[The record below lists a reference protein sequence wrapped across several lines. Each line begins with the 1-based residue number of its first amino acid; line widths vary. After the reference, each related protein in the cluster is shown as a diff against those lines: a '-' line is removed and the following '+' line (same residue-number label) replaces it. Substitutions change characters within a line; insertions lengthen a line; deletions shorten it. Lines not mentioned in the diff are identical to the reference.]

1 MGRNR
6 EPDPFVPGTHRMVLS
21 GEWLFYLHDTLGC
34 PLSISAS
41 FASEHGFMVDWKGF
55 AEAARRAGWK
65 ERRLRAE
72 IAEAFT
78 TAYPMFLTRE
88 GFAKWLRE
96 HYEVADG
103 DPSDLMACLLRRRPV

>member
-1 MGRNR
+1 MFMSDLFLNGINR
-6 EPDPFVPGTHRMVLS
+6 KSAFLPFFRPFFFGFFR
-21 GEWLFYLHDTLGC
+21 GEILEGDHGGERFR
-34 PLSISAS
+34 
-41 FASEHGFMVDWKGF
+41 EHGGELIFGP
-55 AEAARRAGWK
+55 
-65 ERRLRAE
+65 RRLPE